1 MIDLKTDIEEE
12 VMEDGKR
19 QQSRTS
25 GFLKFLVNFSFTCRL
40 VHFQGK
46 PRRKIDFKS
55 CPFSEMLLSLSTCLF
70 HLFTITSISE
80 FRGTPGHKTNL
91 EF

>member
-46 PRRKIDFKS
+46 TRRKIELNLALFLK
-55 CPFSEMLLSLSTCLF
+55 CYFLFLPVHFTYSL
-70 HLFTITSISE
+70 
-80 FRGTPGHKTNL
+80 
-91 EF
+91 